1 MSFENWLKN
10 FLKRPILVEQEAQII
25 CAMLDGTLNKEGAK
39 KVYQFVIE
47 QNLKSHK
54 ELMAMSL
61 DEILDLAKR
70 MEINIE

>member
-1 MSFENWLKN
+1 MEDGRLKN